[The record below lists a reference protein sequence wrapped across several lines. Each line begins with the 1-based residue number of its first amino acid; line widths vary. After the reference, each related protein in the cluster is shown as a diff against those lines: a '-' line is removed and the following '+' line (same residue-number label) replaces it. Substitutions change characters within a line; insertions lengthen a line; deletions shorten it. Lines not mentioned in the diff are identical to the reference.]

1 MAPQG
6 LAAKALATQ
15 GAPLKDKAP
24 PAAEAPAP
32 KDAPRGSPPPKDKEN
47 DTRNLSPAARA
58 WSPPAPAPPP
68 PEKPRELDA
77 AALAALRHLPDHEAA
92 QVVAELQR
100 KGDTLR
106 NPSAWVTKT
115 CQGVQN
121 IIRAASATAYPPRL
135 RYPQESQGT

>member
-24 PAAEAPAP
+24 PVPEAPAP

-68 PEKPRELDA
+68 VEKPRELDA
-77 AALAALRHLPDHEAA
+77 AALAALRHLPDREAA

-100 KGDTLR
+100 KGDAIR

-115 CQGVQN
+115 CQGVQI
-121 IIRAASATAYPPRL
+121 IIRASATAYYSAPTRPP
-135 RYPQESQGT
+135 ESQGT